1 MYKKP
6 SRIVNDESPCSSYA
20 KNRKNSKRPTF
31 IEQTQ
36 YYILGG
42 LPILAKKSNNSEK
55 LMIFALGG
63 VGEIGKNMYV
73 VQYDDD
79 IVVVDA
85 GLKFPEEDMLGIDLV
100 IPDIS
105 YLTENRDK
113 VRGIIVTHGHED
125 HIGGLPYVLKH
136 LNVPLYAT
144 KLTLGLIENKLREAN
159 LLGETK
165 RILINADSELKLGST
180 LTATF
185 FKTNHSIPD
194 SVGVCID
201 TPEGNVVHTG
211 DFKFDH
217 TPVNDQFAD
226 LQRMAEIGQKGVLA
240 LLSDSTNA
248 EKPGFTPSEKS
259 VGIVLEDIF
268 RKARQRVVVATFA
281 SNVHRIQQVVNAADA
296 TGRKIVVVGRS
307 MVNVVSI
314 ASELGYLEIPEGMII
329 EPEEINRIGADRV
342 AILCTGSQ
350 GEPMSALSRMA
361 RSTHRK
367 VDILPGDTVIIA
379 ATPVPGNEKYV
390 GRTIDAL
397 FRLGAE
403 VIYSGSNKGVHVS
416 GHGSQEELKLML
428 NLMRPKFFIPIH
440 GEYRMLRKHAQL
452 GESVG
457 VDPDNIFLVDIGDVV
472 EIHNGEARK
481 AGKVPSGNVLIDG
494 LGVGDVGNIVL
505 RDRKLLSQDGILV
518 VVVTLSKQDGRIVS
532 GPDIISRGFV
542 YVRESE
548 GLLDEANRVVTST
561 LQRLMSENVN
571 EWASLKS
578 GVKDSLGRFLFDQTR
593 RRPMILPIIM
603 EV

>member
-1 MYKKP
+1 MSKKMN
-6 SRIVNDESPCSSYA
+6 ND
-20 KNRKNSKRPTF
+20 
-31 IEQTQ
+31 
-36 YYILGG
+36 
-42 LPILAKKSNNSEK
+42 K
-55 LMIFALGG
+55 LMIFSLGG
-63 VGEIGKNMYV
+63 VAEIGKNMYV
-73 VQYDDD
+73 VQYAND

-85 GLKFPEEDMLGIDLV
+85 GLKFPEEDMLGIDIV
-100 IPDIS
+100 IPDIT

-113 VRGIIVTHGHED
+113 VRGILITHGHED
-125 HIGGLPYVLKH
+125 HIGGLPYVLKN
-136 LNVPLYAT
+136 LNVPVYGT
-144 KLTLGLIENKLREAN
+144 KLTLGLVENKLKEAG

-165 RILINADSELKLGST
+165 RVLINADSEVQLGST
-180 LTATF
+180 MKATF
-185 FKTNHSIPD
+185 FRTNHSIPD
-194 SVGVCID
+194 SVGVCLE

-217 TPVNDQFAD
+217 TPVNNQFAD
-226 LQRMAEIGQKGVLA
+226 LHRMGEIGKNGVLA

-248 EKPGFTPSEKS
+248 ERPGFTPSEKN
-259 VGIVLEDIF
+259 VGIVLDDIF
-268 RKARQRVVVATFA
+268 SKAEQRVVVATFA
-281 SNVHRIQQVVNAADA
+281 SNVHRIQQVIDAAYT
-296 TGRKIVVVGRS
+296 TGRKVTIIGRS
-307 MVNVVSI
+307 MVNVVTI
-314 ASELGYLEIPEGMII
+314 ASELGYLNVPDGLLI
-329 EPEEINRIGADRV
+329 EPEEVNKMAADRV
-342 AILCTGSQ
+342 VILCTGSQ
-350 GEPMSALSRMA
+350 GEPMSALTRMA

-390 GRTIDAL
+390 GRTIDEL

-403 VIYSGSNKGVHVS
+403 VIYSGSNSGVHVS

-428 NLMRPKFFIPIH
+428 NLMRPKYFIPVH
-440 GEYRMLRKHAQL
+440 GEYRMLRRHALL

-457 VDPDNIFLVDIGDVV
+457 VDPDNIFLVDVGDVV
-472 EIHNGEARK
+472 EIQNGVARK

-518 VVVTLSKQDGRIVS
+518 VVVTLSKQDGTIVS

-548 GLLDEANRVVTST
+548 GLLEEANRIVSST
-561 LQRLMSENVN
+561 LEKLMSENVN
-571 EWASLKS
+571 EWASLKTS
-578 GVKDSLGRFLFDQTR
+578 VKDALGRFLYEQTR

>member
-1 MYKKP
+1 MSKKTN
-6 SRIVNDESPCSSYA
+6 ND
-20 KNRKNSKRPTF
+20 
-31 IEQTQ
+31 
-36 YYILGG
+36 
-42 LPILAKKSNNSEK
+42 K

-73 VQYDDD
+73 VQYGND
-79 IVVVDA
+79 IVVVDS
-85 GLKFPEEDMLGIDLV
+85 GLKFPEEDMLGIDIV

-113 VRGIIVTHGHED
+113 VRGIVLTHGHED

-136 LNVPLYAT
+136 LNVPVYGT
-144 KLTLGLIENKLREAN
+144 KLTLGLVENKLKEAN

-165 RILINADSELKLGST
+165 RILINADSEIKLGST
-180 LTATF
+180 LKATF

-201 TPEGNVVHTG
+201 TPEGAVVHTG

-217 TPVNDQFAD
+217 TPVNGQYAD
-226 LQRMAEIGQKGVLA
+226 LQRMAEIGARGVLA

-268 RKARQRVVVATFA
+268 RKSRQRVVVATFA
-281 SNVHRIQQVVNAADA
+281 SNVHRIQQVINAAEA
-296 TGRKIVVVGRS
+296 TGRKVTVIGRS
-307 MVNVVSI
+307 MVNVVGI
-314 ASELGYLEIPEGMII
+314 ASDLGYLEIPDGMLI
-329 EPEEINRIGADRV
+329 EPEEVGKMSADRV
-342 AILCTGSQ
+342 VILCTGSQ
-350 GEPMSALSRMA
+350 GEPMSALTRMA

-367 VDILPGDTVIIA
+367 VDILPGDSVIIA

-390 GRTIDAL
+390 GRTIDEL
-397 FRLGAE
+397 FRLGAN
-403 VIYSGSNKGVHVS
+403 VYYSAANPGIHVS

-428 NLMRPKFFIPIH
+428 NLMKPKFFLPIH
-440 GEYRMLRKHAQL
+440 GEFRMQRRHAL
-452 GESVG
+452 LAEGVG
-457 VDPDNIFLVDIGDVV
+457 VEPENIFITDIGEVI
-472 EIHNGEARK
+472 EIQNGGARR
-481 AGKVPSGNVLIDG
+481 AGKVTAGNVLIDG

-518 VVVTLSKQDGRIVS
+518 VVVTLSKQDGTIKS

-548 GLLDEANRVVTST
+548 GLLDEANRIVSST
-561 LQRLMSENVN
+561 LHKLMSENVN
-571 EWASLKS
+571 EWASLKTN
-578 GVKDSLGRFLFDQTR
+578 VKDALGRFLYEQTR

>member
-1 MYKKP
+1 MTT
-6 SRIVNDESPCSSYA
+6 I
-20 KNRKNSKRPTF
+20 
-31 IEQTQ
+31 
-36 YYILGG
+36 ILGG
-42 LPILAKKSNNSEK
+42 LSILVKKNNTAEK
-55 LMIFALGG
+55 LTIFALGG

-73 VQYDDD
+73 VQYGDD
-79 IVVVDA
+79 IVVIDA

-113 VRGIIVTHGHED
+113 VRAIIVTHGHED

-194 SVGVCID
+194 SVGVCIE

-248 EKPGFTPSEKS
+248 EKPGFTPSERS
-259 VGIVLEDIF
+259 VGVVLEDIF

-281 SNVHRIQQVVNAADA
+281 SNVHRIQQVVNAAVA
-296 TGRKIVVVGRS
+296 TDRKIVVIGRS
-307 MVNVVSI
+307 MVNVVAI

-452 GESVG
+452 GESIG
-457 VDPDNIFLVDIGDVV
+457 VDPDNIFLIDIGDTV

>member
-1 MYKKP
+1 MSKKTN
-6 SRIVNDESPCSSYA
+6 ND
-20 KNRKNSKRPTF
+20 
-31 IEQTQ
+31 
-36 YYILGG
+36 
-42 LPILAKKSNNSEK
+42 K

-73 VQYDDD
+73 VQYGND
-79 IVVVDA
+79 IVVVDS
-85 GLKFPEEDMLGIDLV
+85 GLKFPEEDMLGIDIV

-113 VRGIIVTHGHED
+113 VRGIVLTHGHED

-136 LNVPLYAT
+136 LNVPVYGT
-144 KLTLGLIENKLREAN
+144 KLTLGLVENKLKEAN

-165 RILINADSELKLGST
+165 RILINADSEIKLGST
-180 LTATF
+180 LKATF
-185 FKTNHSIPD
+185 FRTNHSIPD

-201 TPEGNVVHTG
+201 TPEGAVVHTG

-217 TPVNDQFAD
+217 TPVNGQYAD
-226 LQRMAEIGQKGVLA
+226 LQRMAEIGTRGVLA

-268 RKARQRVVVATFA
+268 RKSRQRVVVATFA
-281 SNVHRIQQVVNAADA
+281 SNVHRIQQVINAAEA
-296 TGRKIVVVGRS
+296 TGRKVTVIGRS
-307 MVNVVSI
+307 MVNVVGI
-314 ASELGYLEIPEGMII
+314 ASDLGYLEIPDGMLI
-329 EPEEINRIGADRV
+329 EPEEVGKMSADRV
-342 AILCTGSQ
+342 VILCTGSQ
-350 GEPMSALSRMA
+350 GEPMSALTRMA

-367 VDILPGDTVIIA
+367 VDILPGDSVIIA

-390 GRTIDAL
+390 GRTIDEL
-397 FRLGAE
+397 FRLGAN
-403 VIYSGSNKGVHVS
+403 VYYSAANPGIHVS

-428 NLMRPKFFIPIH
+428 NLMKPKFFLPIH
-440 GEYRMLRKHAQL
+440 GEFRMQRRHAL
-452 GESVG
+452 LAEGVG
-457 VDPDNIFLVDIGDVV
+457 IEPENIFITDIGEVI
-472 EIHNGEARK
+472 EIQNGGARR
-481 AGKVPSGNVLIDG
+481 AGKVTAGNVLIDG

-518 VVVTLSKQDGRIVS
+518 VVVTLSKQDGTIKS

-548 GLLDEANRVVTST
+548 GLLDEANRIVSST
-561 LQRLMSENVN
+561 LHKLMSENVN
-571 EWASLKS
+571 EWASLKTN
-578 GVKDSLGRFLFDQTR
+578 VKDALGRFLYEQTR

>member
-1 MYKKP
+1 MSKKAN
-6 SRIVNDESPCSSYA
+6 ND
-20 KNRKNSKRPTF
+20 
-31 IEQTQ
+31 
-36 YYILGG
+36 
-42 LPILAKKSNNSEK
+42 K

-73 VQYDDD
+73 IQYAND
-79 IVVVDA
+79 IVVVDS
-85 GLKFPEEDMLGIDLV
+85 GLKFPEEDMLGIDIV

-113 VRGIIVTHGHED
+113 VRGIVLTHGHED

-136 LNVPLYAT
+136 LNVPVYGT
-144 KLTLGLIENKLREAN
+144 KLTLGLVENKLKEAN

-165 RILINADSELKLGST
+165 RIMINADSEIKLGST
-180 LTATF
+180 LKVSF
-185 FKTNHSIPD
+185 FSTNHSIPD

-201 TPEGNVVHTG
+201 TPEGAVVHTG

-217 TPVNDQFAD
+217 TPVNGQYAD
-226 LQRMAEIGQKGVLA
+226 LQRMAEIGSRGVLA

-268 RKARQRVVVATFA
+268 RKSRQRVVVATFA
-281 SNVHRIQQVVNAADA
+281 SNVHRIQQVINAAEK
-296 TGRKIVVVGRS
+296 TGRKVAVIGRS
-307 MVNVVSI
+307 MVNVVGI
-314 ASELGYLEIPEGMII
+314 AHDLGYLEIPDGMLI
-329 EPEEINRIGADRV
+329 EPEEVGKMAADRV
-342 AILCTGSQ
+342 VILCTGSQ
-350 GEPMSALSRMA
+350 GEPMSALTRMA

-390 GRTIDAL
+390 GRTIDEL

-403 VIYSGSNKGVHVS
+403 VYYSGANSGVHVS

-428 NLMRPKFFIPIH
+428 NLMKPEFFIPIH
-440 GEYRMLRKHAQL
+440 GEYRMQRRHAL
-452 GESVG
+452 LAESVG
-457 VDPDNIFLVDIGDVV
+457 VEHDNIFITDIGEVI
-472 EIHNGEARK
+472 EIQNGAARK
-481 AGKVPSGNVLIDG
+481 AGKVTAGNVLIDG

-518 VVVTLSKQDGRIVS
+518 VVVTLSKQDGTIVS

-548 GLLDEANRVVTST
+548 GLLDEANRIVSST
-561 LQRLMSENVN
+561 LQKLMSENVN
-571 EWASLKS
+571 EWASLKTN
-578 GVKDSLGRFLFDQTR
+578 VKDALGRFLYEQTR

>member
-1 MYKKP
+1 MSKK
-6 SRIVNDESPCSSYA
+6 
-20 KNRKNSKRPTF
+20 
-31 IEQTQ
+31 
-36 YYILGG
+36 
-42 LPILAKKSNNSEK
+42 NNNEK

-63 VGEIGKNMYV
+63 VAEIGKNMYV
-73 VQYDDD
+73 VQYGND
-79 IVVVDA
+79 IVVIDS
-85 GLKFPEEDMLGIDLV
+85 GLKFPEEDMLGIDIV
-100 IPDIS
+100 IPDIT

-113 VRGIIVTHGHED
+113 VRGIVLTHGHED
-125 HIGGLPYVLKH
+125 HIGGLPYVLKN
-136 LNVPLYAT
+136 LNVPVYGT
-144 KLTLGLIENKLREAN
+144 KLTLGLVESKLKEAN

-165 RILINADSELKLGST
+165 RVLINADSEIELGT
-180 LTATF
+180 TMKATF

-194 SVGVCID
+194 SVGVCIE

-217 TPVNDQFAD
+217 TPVNDQYAD
-226 LQRMAEIGQKGVLA
+226 LHRMGEIGAKGVLA

-248 EKPGFTPSEKS
+248 EKPGFTPSEKN
-259 VGIVLEDIF
+259 VGIVLNDIF
-268 RKARQRVVVATFA
+268 RKAQQRVVVATFA
-281 SNVHRIQQVVNAADA
+281 SNVHRVQQVIDAAFA
-296 TGRKIVVVGRS
+296 TGRKITIIGRS

-314 ASELGYLEIPEGMII
+314 ASELGYLNVPEGILI
-329 EPEEINRIGADRV
+329 EPEEVNKMAADRV
-342 AILCTGSQ
+342 VILCTGSQ
-350 GEPMSALSRMA
+350 GEPMSALTRMA

-390 GRTIDAL
+390 GRTIDEL

-403 VIYSGSNKGVHVS
+403 VIYSGSNTGVHVS

-428 NLMRPKFFIPIH
+428 NLMRPKFFIPVH

-452 GESVG
+452 GQSVG
-457 VDPDNIFLVDIGDVV
+457 IDPENIFLMDIGEVV
-472 EIHNGEARK
+472 EIDNGTARK
-481 AGKVPSGNVLIDG
+481 AGKVPAGNVLIDG

-518 VVVTLSKQDGRIVS
+518 VVVTLSKQDGTIVS

-548 GLLDEANRVVTST
+548 GLLEEANRIVSST
-561 LQRLMSENVN
+561 LEKLMSENVN
-571 EWASLKS
+571 EWASLKTN
-578 GVKDSLGRFLFDQTR
+578 VKDALGRFLYEQTR